1 MKNFVKI
8 FAINLILLGCTEKNG
23 NPNEKS
29 FTLDSFP
36 VQKNLESK
44 KYNFEEILTATLI
57 AIKNDKLII
66 SENYR
71 GGSGPDR
78 KLIHIIQ
85 KDSMRYLYP
94 KGKQG
99 YGPGEIISI
108 RSFDQGWNDSTF
120 WAYDLNEKNFH
131 EYSLEDTLTTS
142 IQTFKQSEQ
151 SFFAISWSWLTPDTF
166 VGRMM
171 NDSHA
176 FAIYDTANVLQ
187 RKLDPW
193 FEDKE
198 VDEYQGYILGDIKQ
212 GQTAYNKDRKLLVH
226 AQINSDIVEIIPVDS
241 PSEKITISGPISE
254 PLKYEIKGS
263 GRNIGADIF
272 MENTL
277 AYNNVFLGKES
288 IFLVYLGYTRAE
300 SINRESKLS
309 NEIFEL
315 DYQGNPIAYYQLD
328 RQIYSIAVDEE
339 ERKIYAVTYD
349 EDPGVAVFEY

>member
-1 MKNFVKI
+1 MSYSLKLMAFI
-8 FAINLILLGCTEKNG
+8 FLIGCTEKNE
-23 NPNEKS
+23 NPYEKR

-36 VQKNLESK
+36 IQEKLESQ
-44 KYNFEEILTATLI
+44 KYNFDEILTATLI
-57 AIKNDKLII
+57 TIKNDKLII

-71 GGSGPDR
+71 GGSGSDR
-78 KLIHIIQ
+78 KLLHIIQ

-108 RSFDQGWNDSTF
+108 RSFDQGWNDSTI
-120 WAYDLNEKNFH
+120 WAYDINEKKFH

-151 SFFAISWSWLTPDTF
+151 SFFAISWNWLTKSTF

-176 FAIYDTANVLQ
+176 FAVFDTANVLQ
-187 RKLDPW
+187 SKLDPW
-193 FEDKE
+193 SKEKE
-198 VDEYQGYILGDIKQ
+198 VDEATGYILGNVHQ
-212 GQTAYNKDRKLLVH
+212 GQTAFNREKNLLVH
-226 AQINSDIVEIIPVDS
+226 AQINSDLVEILPVNS
-241 PSEKITISGPISE
+241 PTDKITISGPISE
-254 PLKYEIKGS
+254 PLKYEIRGS
-263 GRNIGADIF
+263 GRNIGADIS